1 MKIGVLGGGGSFA
14 QEFIPLFAA
23 HPAVDEVVVADREAD
38 RRRAVSERSGIA
50 RTVGS
55 LDELLDTDV
64 DAVAIFTQRWLHAP
78 QAIAALCAGAPG
90 EDPARPRPGIDA
102 AFSVGLSAVHD
113 ADRLPASYAGL
124 PNGHYGSH
132 QFLAVDFIEACTT
145 GRRPSTTVWD
155 AARYCAPGIV
165 ADASSRAGGTVMEVP
180 SFPEPGRRASLD
192 R

>member
-1 MKIGVLGGGGSFA
+1 M
-14 QEFIPLFAA
+14 
-23 HPAVDEVVVADREAD
+23 
-38 RRRAVSERSGIA
+38 
-50 RTVGS
+50 
-55 LDELLDTDV
+55 
-64 DAVAIFTQRWLHAP
+64 
-78 QAIAALCAGAPG
+78 
-90 EDPARPRPGIDA
+90 RPRPSRPFALRRGTRRGSGPA
-102 AFSVGLSAVHD
+102 ASGYRRGLLGRPVSGAVND

-165 ADASSRAGGTVMEVP
+165 ADASSRTGGTVMEVP
-180 SFPEPGRRASLD
+180 SFPKPGRRASLD